1 MTNILKRLLHDK
13 RAISAVLSHLL
24 LTVVAVALMSLAAS
38 ATFVITTD
46 LRHNMGERAL
56 VEDVWFTGESASVS
70 SAWAS
75 IDAKGEGVVGV
86 EIYLD
91 NVGKVD
97 MQVEAVYINHAS
109 QKFQDFSL
117 KVGDQG
123 TLNVDF
129 TEWKPGE
136 VYYIDIVTTRGNHIA
151 DSYKAT

>member
-1 MTNILKRLLHDK
+1 MRNILKRLLHDK

-24 LTVVAVALMSLAAS
+24 LTVVAVALMSLATS

-56 VEDVWFTGESASVS
+56 VEDVWFKGEPADIASISASV
-70 SAWAS
+70 
-75 IDAKGEGVVGV
+75 DTRGGGV

-97 MQVEAVYINHAS
+97 MQIEAVYINHANE
-109 QKFQDFSL
+109 KFSAFSL
-117 KVGDQG
+117 KVGEQG
-123 TLNVDF
+123 TLSVDF

-136 VYYIDIVTTRGNHIA
+136 VYYIDIVTSRGNHIA
-151 DSYKAT
+151 DSFKAT

>member
-56 VEDVWFTGESASVS
+56 VEDVWFKGEPAPASVS

-75 IDAKGEGVVGV
+75 IDAKGEGV

-97 MQVEAVYINHAS
+97 MQVEAVYINHAN
-109 QKFQDFSL
+109 QKFNDFSL

-123 TLNVDF
+123 TLSVDF

-136 VYYIDIVTTRGNHIA
+136 VYYIDIVTSRGNHIA